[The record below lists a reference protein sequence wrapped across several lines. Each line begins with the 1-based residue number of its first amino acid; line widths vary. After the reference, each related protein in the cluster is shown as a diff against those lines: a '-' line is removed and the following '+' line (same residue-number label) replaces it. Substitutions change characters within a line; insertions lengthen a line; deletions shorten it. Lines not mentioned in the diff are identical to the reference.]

1 VSDRDLRR
9 EGALS
14 YIFRGFATR
23 PPPGGHFPTNCP
35 ATGWR
40 LGPAKDDV
48 EQNDKR
54 GLYNGFGDGL
64 AQAFEF
70 AVTPA
75 IFGVIGYFID
85 RAIGTVP
92 LFTIIL
98 SLLCVVGIFLK
109 TWYVYDAAMKAHEE
123 ESPWASRQRSST
135 LPERQ
140 P

>member
-1 VSDRDLRR
+1 LRR
-9 EGALS
+9 EGTLS
-14 YIFRGFATR
+14 YIFRDFTKRSPPWR
-23 PPPGGHFPTNCP
+23 PLPDQLYGTDR
-35 ATGWR
+35 R

-75 IFGVIGYFID
+75 IFGVLGYILD

-92 LFTIIL
+92 IFTIIL
-98 SLLCVVGIFLK
+98 ALLCVIGIFLK
-109 TWYVYDAAMKAHEE
+109 TWYAYDAAMKVHEE
-123 ESPWASRQRSST
+123 EAPWARRNRPSSIS
-135 LPERQ
+135 EQ
-140 P
+140 QS

>member
-1 VSDRDLRR
+1 
-9 EGALS
+9 
-14 YIFRGFATR
+14 
-23 PPPGGHFPTNCP
+23 
-35 ATGWR
+35 
-40 LGPAKDDV
+40 V

-92 LFTIIL
+92 VFTIIL
-98 SLLCVVGIFLK
+98 ALLCIVGIFVK
-109 TWYVYDAAMKAHEE
+109 TWYVYDAEMKAHEE
-123 ESPWASRQRSST
+123 ASPWASRRRSST

-140 P
+140 S

>member
-1 VSDRDLRR
+1 MIRKAGPPLWRPLPDQLSRD
-9 EGALS
+9 
-14 YIFRGFATR
+14 
-23 PPPGGHFPTNCP
+23 C
-35 ATGWR
+35 GWR

-98 SLLCVVGIFLK
+98 SLFCIVGIFVK
-109 TWYVYDAAMKAHEE
+109 TWYVYDAEMKAHEE
-123 ESPWASRQRSST
+123 ASPWASRRRSST

-140 P
+140 S

>member
-1 VSDRDLRR
+1 LRR
-9 EGALS
+9 QGGLS
-14 YIFRGFATR
+14 YIFRDFAKRSATMAATSR
-23 PPPGGHFPTNCP
+23 PAVRRLAG
-35 ATGWR
+35 R

-98 SLLCVVGIFLK
+98 ALLCIVGIFLK

-123 ESPWASRQRSST
+123 ESPWASRKRSST